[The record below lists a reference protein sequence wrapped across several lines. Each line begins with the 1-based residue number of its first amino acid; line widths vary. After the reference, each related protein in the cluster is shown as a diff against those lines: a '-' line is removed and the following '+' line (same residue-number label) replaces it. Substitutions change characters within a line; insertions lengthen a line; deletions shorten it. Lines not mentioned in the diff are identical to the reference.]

1 MARAK
6 TAKSPVAKKPR
17 ATKSKTTAEQRAAQ
31 KAAKAEQR
39 AAQKAAREAEKKA
52 KAEQRA
58 AKKAALEAEKKA
70 RAEQREA
77 NKKNKSDWLS
87 KAEAYGEARQAYQ
100 GARKNLR
107 KVVQGGIKERN
118 KAKKAGKEFTSPDLT
133 EPLKARSTALSTMQ
147 KARDELESEYASTHN
162 LQVGKRG
169 GRYKTSASGKK
180 NHVDSKGRVH

>member
-17 ATKSKTTAEQRAAQ
+17 GTKSKTTAEQRAARDAEKQ
-31 KAAKAEQR
+31 AKAEQR

-52 KAEQRA
+52 
-58 AKKAALEAEKKA
+58 

-77 NKKNKSDWLS
+77 NKKSKSSWLE

-107 KVVQGGIKERN
+107 KVVRGGIKERN
-118 KAKKAGKEFTSPDLT
+118 KARKAGEEFTSPDLT
-133 EPLKARSTALSTMQ
+133 EPLKTRSTALSAMQ

-169 GRYKTSASGKK
+169 GRFKVSASGKK
-180 NHVDSKGRVH
+180 NHIDSKGRVH

>member
-6 TAKSPVAKKPR
+6 TAKSPVAKKSR
-17 ATKSKTTAEQRAAQ
+17 GTKSKTTAEQRAAQ
-31 KAAKAEQR
+31 KEQRAAQKAAREAEKKARAEQR

-52 KAEQRA
+52 
-58 AKKAALEAEKKA
+58 

-77 NKKNKSDWLS
+77 NKKSKASWLE

-100 GARKNLR
+100 GARSNLR
-107 KVVQGGIKERN
+107 KVVRGGIKERN
-118 KAKKAGKEFTSPDLT
+118 KARKAGKEFTSPDLT

-169 GRYKTSASGKK
+169 GKSKISASGKK
-180 NHVDSKGRVH
+180 NYIDSKGRVH

>member
-6 TAKSPVAKKPR
+6 TAKSPVAKKSR
-17 ATKSKTTAEQRAAQ
+17 GTKSKTTAEQRAAQ
-31 KAAKAEQR
+31 KEQRAAQKAQR

-52 KAEQRA
+52 
-58 AKKAALEAEKKA
+58 
-70 RAEQREA
+70 RAEQRET
-77 NKKNKSDWLS
+77 NKKNKASWLE

-107 KVVQGGIKERN
+107 KVVGTGIKERN
-118 KAKKAGKEFTSPDLT
+118 KAKKAGKEFTAPDLT

-162 LQVGKRG
+162 LQVGKKG
-169 GRYKTSASGKK
+169 GKSKISASGKK
-180 NHVDSKGRVH
+180 NHIDSKGRVH